1 MMESTKFGQEGQRK
15 YNTNGKRMNRR
26 GKMVLGIL
34 GGYVP
39 TDAPASNLLVAQCH
53 WEQNV
58 SSLTVSCLLLANC
71 HASTTAAYN
80 NRVMRLFLWI
90 LYKTSLCPIPQLRD
104 FSTCIPPDA
113 FALAQ
118 VKKIISNIGAAHKL
132 CKNFWT
138 SQLPKMQVSA
148 FYFPEEMSNL
158 ILTSFVVWQEWPWLL
173 TPAQHLHVFFFLRKM
188 NFKSGHA
195 QYSSNHILSSFH
207 MFKYFPSSQ
216 TEWLFSLVTECRVG
230 QIPGVENGQ
239 CATIAKQR
247 MVSVGRSIAKHC
259 SILTCD
265 LKGAV
270 GNQFEYQ
277 KNNDCPL
284 FIIQNTAIY
293 FQSSTQPWSIVKCRC
308 QCQCR
313 QYPAIADLLCAIAKN
328 YGRKHQEICVIWAE
342 LYGFTRYHEFL
353 KAKSIP
359 KRWGPRTH
367 PDNTW
372 DEFEIHVIITCN
384 WSMFYVR

>member
-1 MMESTKFGQEGQRK
+1 M
-15 YNTNGKRMNRR
+15 
-26 GKMVLGIL
+26 
-34 GGYVP
+34 
-39 TDAPASNLLVAQCH
+39 AP
-53 WEQNV
+53 
-58 SSLTVSCLLLANC
+58 
-71 HASTTAAYN
+71 Y
-80 NRVMRLFLWI
+80 
-90 LYKTSLCPIPQLRD
+90 TSA
-104 FSTCIPPDA
+104 A
-113 FALAQ
+113 FA
-118 VKKIISNIGAAHKL
+118 
-132 CKNFWT
+132 C
-138 SQLPKMQVSA
+138 
-148 FYFPEEMSNL
+148 
-158 ILTSFVVWQEWPWLL
+158 
-173 TPAQHLHVFFFLRKM
+173 FFFLRKM

-293 FQSSTQPWSIVKCRC
+293 FKSWTQPWLIVKCRC
-308 QCQCR
+308 QSMSMSPMSCYCR
-313 QYPAIADLLCAIAKN
+313 SPLCNCKELWKKAPRNVCNLSRIIRV
-328 YGRKHQEICVIWAE
+328 YTVLWIPEGQE
-342 LYGFTRYHEFL
+342 Y
-353 KAKSIP
+353 S
-359 KRWGPRTH
+359 
-367 PDNTW
+367 
-372 DEFEIHVIITCN
+372 
-384 WSMFYVR
+384 

>member
-138 SQLPKMQVSA
+138 SQLPKLQVSA

-173 TPAQHLHVFFFLRKM
+173 TPAQHLHVFFFYEKWTLKVVMHNTHPIIYWALFTCSNISQVHRQSGCLAWSLSAEWGKFQELRM
-188 NFKSGHA
+188 VSVPP
-195 QYSSNHILSSFH
+195 L
-207 MFKYFPSSQ
+207 PS
-216 TEWLFSLVTECRVG
+216 
-230 QIPGVENGQ
+230 
-239 CATIAKQR
+239 IAKLR
-247 MVSVGRSIAKHC
+247 MVSVGRFHRQALQHTHMRFERGCWQSIWLSEKQWLPSLHNPKY
-259 SILTCD
+259 SDILSE
-265 LKGAV
+265 L
-270 GNQFEYQ
+270 N
-277 KNNDCPL
+277 
-284 FIIQNTAIY
+284 
-293 FQSSTQPWSIVKCRC
+293 STLIDSQMSLSMSMSPISCYCTRNC
-308 QCQCR
+308 QVQ
-313 QYPAIADLLCAIAKN
+313 
-328 YGRKHQEICVIWAE
+328 
-342 LYGFTRYHEFL
+342 
-353 KAKSIP
+353 
-359 KRWGPRTH
+359 
-367 PDNTW
+367 
-372 DEFEIHVIITCN
+372 
-384 WSMFYVR
+384 